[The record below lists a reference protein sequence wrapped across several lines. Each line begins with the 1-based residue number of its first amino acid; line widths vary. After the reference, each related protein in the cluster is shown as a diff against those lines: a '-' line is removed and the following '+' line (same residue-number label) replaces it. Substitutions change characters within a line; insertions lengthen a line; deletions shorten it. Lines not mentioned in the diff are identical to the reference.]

1 MIEYVIK
8 KLTVNAWFI
17 VSFFFCRRRGGAWT
31 LVSDDPQGYVGEG
44 LAPPE
49 KFGETTICM
58 AGGFSVGYGIYDV
71 PRMTGVILIKNIR

>member
-8 KLTVNAWFI
+8 KLTVNGLFI
-17 VSFFFCRRRGGAWT
+17 VSFFYKYGGGAWT
-31 LVSDDPQGYVGEG
+31 RVSDDPQGYVGEG